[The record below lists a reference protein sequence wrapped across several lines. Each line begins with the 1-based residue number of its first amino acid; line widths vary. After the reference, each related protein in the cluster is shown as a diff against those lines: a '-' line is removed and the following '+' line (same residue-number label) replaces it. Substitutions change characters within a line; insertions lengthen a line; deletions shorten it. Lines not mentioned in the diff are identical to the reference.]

1 MRGIATIVR
10 SDSFRYATYS
20 LRRSPLAMV
29 GIAMILVVVLV
40 AALAP
45 VVAPHPDQ
53 VYKVN
58 LKQKLLP
65 PSAEHWFGTD
75 DMGRDVASRMVY
87 GARISLKIACVV
99 VLLAAT
105 IGSLL
110 GLISAYMGGLL
121 GGSIMRVTDA
131 FLAFPPLVLALSIQ
145 AALGPSVT
153 NTMLTLALVWWTW
166 YARLVRG
173 QALSIKEELF
183 IESARML
190 GASRMRI
197 MFRHILPN
205 CTGPI
210 IVQATLQMGYA
221 VITAAGLGFLG
232 IGAQEPTPEWGLMV
246 ATGRAF
252 IPKWW
257 WMSTF
262 PGFAIFWFVLG
273 FCLLG
278 DAIRDIYERS

>member
-1 MRGIATIVR
+1 
-10 SDSFRYATYS
+10 
-20 LRRSPLAMV
+20 
-29 GIAMILVVVLV
+29 
-40 AALAP
+40 
-45 VVAPHPDQ
+45 
-53 VYKVN
+53 
-58 LKQKLLP
+58 
-65 PSAEHWFGTD
+65 
-75 DMGRDVASRMVY
+75 MGRDVASRMVY

-110 GLISAYMGGLL
+110 GLISAYMGGWL

-153 NTMLTLALVWWTW
+153 NTMLALALVWWTW

-173 QALSIKEELF
+173 QALAIKEELF

-190 GASRMRI
+190 GASRVRI

-221 VITAAGLGFLG
+221 VITAAGLGFW
-232 IGAQEPTPEWGLMV
+232 ASAP
-246 ATGRAF
+246 
-252 IPKWW
+252 
-257 WMSTF
+257 
-262 PGFAIFWFVLG
+262 
-273 FCLLG
+273 
-278 DAIRDIYERS
+278 RSRRPSGG